1 MKHLLTLTILLVA
14 LHLQAQDATT
24 KAMYQAYLRND
35 PNTLQEWKKAVQ
47 HRQQELSKNSVDP
60 TLNYALL
67 LAQFGLLNAT
77 MKTKDEELFD
87 DYYDATLETV
97 EKITDADKKWAEPF
111 AIQSAIYGLK
121 MGYSPMQGMILGSK
135 SSGLIEKAKKLNNSS
150 PLVWKIYAN
159 SKFFTPEMWGGD
171 LKEAILAYEKSIQLF
186 EAKPDDLRFNWHYL
200 DVLAFQGQAY
210 LKDGQRA
217 KAISTYE
224 KALKVEPEFA
234 WVKNVLLPKAQKSN

>member
-1 MKHLLTLTILLVA
+1 MKNLIAVTLLFIA
-14 LHLQAQDATT
+14 LNLQAQDATT
-24 KAMYQAYLRND
+24 MAMYQAYLGND
-35 PNTLQEWKKAVQ
+35 PGTFQEWKKAVH
-47 HRQQELSKNSVDP
+47 HRQQELSKNPVDP

-77 MKTKDEELFD
+77 MKTKDEDSFD
-87 DYYDATLETV
+87 EYYDATLETV
-97 EKITDADKKWAEPF
+97 EKITEVDKKWAEPY

-135 SSGLIEKAKKLNNSS
+135 SSGLIEKAKKLNNAS

-171 LKEAILAYEKSIQLF
+171 IKEAILAYEKSIQLY

-200 DVLAFQGQAY
+200 DALAFQGQAY

-224 KALKVEPEFA
+224 KALKAEPLFF

>member
-1 MKHLLTLTILLVA
+1 MKNFMAITLLLVA
-14 LHLQAQDATT
+14 FNLHAQDATK
-24 KAMYQAYLRND
+24 KAMYYAYLGND
-35 PNTLQEWKKAVQ
+35 ANSTNEWKKAVQ
-47 HRQQELSKNSVDP
+47 NRQQELSKNTSDP
-60 TLNYALL
+60 KLKYALL
-67 LAQFGLLNAT
+67 LAQWGLLNAT
-77 MKTKDEELFD
+77 MKTKDEDLFD
-87 DYYDATLETV
+87 EYYDPALENL
-97 EKITDADKKWAEPF
+97 EEITKSDKKWAEPY

-135 SSGLIEKAKKLNNSS
+135 SSSLIEKAKKLNDTS

-171 LKEAILAYEKSIQLF
+171 IKEAIQAYEKSIALY
-186 EAKPDDLRFNWHYL
+186 EANPNDLPFNWFYL
-200 DVLAFQGQAY
+200 DALAFQGQAY

-224 KALKVEPEFA
+224 KALKIEPQFT

>member
-1 MKHLLTLTILLVA
+1 MKNFMAVILLLVA
-14 LHLQAQDATT
+14 STLHAQDATT
-24 KAMYQAYLRND
+24 KAMYYAYIGNNA
-35 PNTLQEWKKAVQ
+35 NTTDEWKKAVQ
-47 HRQQELSKNSVDP
+47 NRKQELSKNATDP
-60 TLNYALL
+60 KLNYALL
-67 LAQFGLLNAT
+67 LAQWGLLNAT
-77 MKTKDEELFD
+77 MKTKDEDLFD
-87 DYYDATLETV
+87 DYYDPALETI
-97 EKITDADKKWAEPF
+97 EEITGSDKKWAEPY

-121 MGYSPMQGMILGSK
+121 MGYSPIQGMILGSK

-159 SKFFTPEMWGGD
+159 SKLFTPEMWGGD
-171 LKEAILAYEKSIQLF
+171 LKEAIQAFEKSIALY
-186 EAKPDDLRFNWHYL
+186 EANPNDLPFNWFYL
-200 DVLAFQGQAY
+200 DTLAFQGQAY

>member
-1 MKHLLTLTILLVA
+1 MKNLMGVILLFLA
-14 LHLQAQDATT
+14 FNLHAQDATT
-24 KAMYQAYLRND
+24 KAMYQAYLAND
-35 PNTLQEWKKAVQ
+35 ANSFQEWKKAVQ
-47 HRQQELSKNSVDP
+47 QRQQELRKNTTDP

-77 MKTKDEELFD
+77 MKTKDEDLFD
-87 DYYDATLETV
+87 DYYDASLETV
-97 EKITDADKKWAEPF
+97 ETITDADKKRAEPY

-121 MGYSPMQGMILGSK
+121 MAYSPLQGMILGSK
-135 SSGLIEKAKKLNNSS
+135 SSSLIEKAKKLNSSS

-171 LKEAILAYEKSIQLF
+171 IKEAIQAYEKSIALY
-186 EAKPDDLRFNWHYL
+186 EAKPDELRLNWHYL
-200 DVLAFQGQAY
+200 DALAFQGQAY

-224 KALKVEPEFA
+224 KALMVEPEFA
-234 WVKNVLLPKAQKSN
+234 WVKNVLLPKAQKNN